1 MENKNNTIE
10 KIRFTTLV
18 NPTSL
23 TKIKLI
29 SYFTNTTFSEIVDE
43 SFEYYILNFESTNNL
58 SINDLIS
65 LKDKFAVNNDNKD
78 DNFKESE
85 KTNNK

>member
-43 SFEYYILNFESTNNL
+43 SFEYYILNFESSNKL

-65 LKDKFAVNNDNKD
+65 LKDKFSVNNDNIE
-78 DNFKESE
+78 DNFKESV
-85 KTNNK
+85 KINNK

>member
-43 SFEYYILNFESTNNL
+43 SFEYYILNFESTNKL

-65 LKDKFAVNNDNKD
+65 LKDKFAVNNDNIEE
-78 DNFKESE
+78 NFKESE
-85 KTNNK
+85 KINNK

>member
-29 SYFTNTTFSEIVDE
+29 SYFTNTTFSEIIDE

-65 LKDKFAVNNDNKD
+65 LKDKFSVNNDNIE

-85 KTNNK
+85 KINNK

>member
-43 SFEYYILNFESTNNL
+43 SFEYYILNFESTNKL

-65 LKDKFAVNNDNKD
+65 LKDKFSVNNDNIE
-78 DNFKESE
+78 DNFKESV
-85 KTNNK
+85 KINNK